1 MAGWYGQRGLP
12 AMLQVPLPV
21 RAELV
26 RPLEDAGFVR
36 GHGARV
42 LTASVSSVAEAVR
55 TDLPAIEW
63 AAAPDD
69 GWLSLYHYRG
79 GDLPDSAVPVLV
91 AGADV
96 RFGTLRIDGAVA
108 GICRTSS
115 ASGWL
120 GDLTAVEVS
129 PVFRRQGLATHLLR
143 SAAARTDAEG
153 VYLQVEH
160 GKTRRPWRSTHA
172 AASPST
178 TSISTGVWTP
188 SKRVSGNCGGSR
200 VEIQVLSGGAAGSS
214 AYRCCMCSVRRCRQA
229 GPGLGYRPPQFPD
242 TLLRA

>member
-1 MAGWYGQRGLP
+1 MDDLELERVAAAGWPGLETRWLGDWRLRAGRGFTGRANSALPLGSPGRPVGEALTAVAGWYGQRGLP

-120 GDLTAVEVS
+120 GLTAVEVS

-160 GKTRRPWRSTHA
+160 GNATALALYARCGFTVHHEYFYWRLDA
-172 AASPST
+172 
-178 TSISTGVWTP
+178 
-188 SKRVSGNCGGSR
+188 
-200 VEIQVLSGGAAGSS
+200 L
-214 AYRCCMCSVRRCRQA
+214 
-229 GPGLGYRPPQFPD
+229 
-242 TLLRA
+242 